1 MYVNE
6 AECEAAGLDPKE
18 VEKVAKGLAR
28 QLKSAKALGIYVFG
42 GSGSGSLRYDDG
54 TGKGSL
60 VVADCLPGT
69 VDGGDGATFPDED
82 GLLRGETAY

>member
-6 AECEAAGLDPKE
+6 AECIAAGLDPKE

-28 QLKSAKALGIYVFG
+28 QLKAARALGVYVFG
-42 GSGSGSLRYDDG
+42 GSGSGSLRYNDG
-54 TGKGSL
+54 DAGKGHL

-82 GLLRGETAY
+82 GLLRGEH